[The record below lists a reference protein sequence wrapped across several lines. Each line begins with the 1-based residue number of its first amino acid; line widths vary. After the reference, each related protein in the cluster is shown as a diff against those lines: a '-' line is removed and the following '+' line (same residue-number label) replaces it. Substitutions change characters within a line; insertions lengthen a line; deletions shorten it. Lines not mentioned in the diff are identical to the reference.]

1 MKIITDLNF
10 KLNGTAVCI
19 GKFDGIHKGHRLLLT
34 EAKKSGLTVVMFTFL
49 FPGSG
54 KCIYSYEE
62 KLSLA
67 ESLGVDVFIAA
78 PVTEDFMRMEPEK
91 FVEEIL
97 VRRCDAR
104 KVVVGADFRFGHNRA
119 GDIRLLQQMGAK
131 NNYSVAVFDK
141 LREGGEIISSTRIRK
156 LLTAGKLSEVNGL
169 LASPYFIRGRV
180 HTGNKLGRRMDV
192 PTANITPAP
201 DKELPP
207 FGVYAVMVQVED
219 SWYEG
224 VANLGVKPTIPG
236 ENPVGL
242 EVWLFQYQGDLY
254 EKTITAYLMDFLR
267 PEQKF
272 DSLSELKA
280 QIQRDTAQAE
290 EILRGLRGKVPFPCP
305 PHSDRQSPTDR

>member
-19 GKFDGIHKGHRLLLT
+19 GKFDGIHRGHRLLLT

-67 ESLGVDVFIAA
+67 ESLGVDVFIAV
-78 PVTEDFMRMEPEK
+78 PVTESFMRMEPEE

-119 GDIRLLQQMGAK
+119 GDVRLLQQMGAK

-141 LREGGEIISSTRIRK
+141 LREGGKIISSTRIRK

-242 EVWLFQYQGDLY
+242 EVWLFEYQGDLY

>member
-119 GDIRLLQQMGAK
+119 GDVRLLQQMGAK

-141 LREGGEIISSTRIRK
+141 LREGGKIISSTRIRK

-192 PTANITPAP
+192 PTANISPAP

-207 FGVYAVMVQVED
+207 FGVYAVMVQVKD

-290 EILRGLRGKVPFPCP
+290 EILRGLRGQGPFPCP
-305 PHSDRQSPTDR
+305 PHSDRQNPTDR